1 MKENTIKKPIE
12 KGVAKVP
19 VIMQLEE
26 LECGAACLCMVLGY
40 YHKWI
45 PIEEV
50 RNTCGVSRD
59 GVSAGNILRAARFY
73 GLNASGYRCPVST
86 LMKNV
91 TFPCI
96 AFVHGCHFIVVC
108 GVKNGMI
115 YVNDPAKGNDKYTEK
130 EFDEIFNNILIQ
142 FSPSESFQP
151 SGKPKSML
159 SYVKKRLKG
168 TTVAIVFACLT
179 GIIASMIG
187 VISPAFSRVFLDY
200 LLPGE
205 NPQWVWPFLI
215 LLAIFD
221 FVQIIM
227 TGLQSVYSLRINGKM
242 AVIGN
247 STFMWKIFKMPIQFF
262 SQRRAGDIQQRQASN
277 ATIAS
282 TLIETFAPLFLNLLM
297 MLFYLGVMLK
307 YSWILT
313 MIGLFSMSV
322 NILLSQYIAKKR
334 INITSV
340 SMKESANLAS
350 TTIIGI
356 DMIESLKST
365 GAENGFFTKW
375 AGIQANANAQQVQY
389 AKTDVY
395 LSMIP
400 QFITTVTNYL
410 ILLSGAWLIMS
421 GEFTIGKLM
430 AFQGFLGS
438 FMSPAITLVDTGRTL
453 QEMRTNM
460 ERIDDVMEY
469 PDENIFSE
477 KTDSIYQPL
486 SGKIE
491 MKDVVFGYNILSK
504 PLIENFH
511 LSIEPGQSIAI
522 VGDSGCGKST
532 ISKLLSG
539 IYEPWSGKILFDGKP
554 LKEIY
559 KGVFRSSVAVVD
571 QDITLF
577 EGTIAD
583 NIRMWDLNVDDM
595 AIIQASKDAQFHDD
609 VMKRPHGYKGK
620 LQEDGRDLSGGQ
632 RQKLEIA
639 RALASNPSILIMDEA
654 TSALD
659 AKNEYEVL
667 QAVKKRN
674 ITCIMIAH
682 RLSTIRSCDKIC
694 VMESGKIQGI
704 GTHEELMKNNALYQN
719 LVRVV

>member
-334 INITSV
+334 INITRV